1 MMADYDVLV
10 VGGGHNGLVT
20 AAYLAKSGVRTLVL
34 ERNEATG
41 GALASARLG
50 DAIVPTVAAN
60 VGRLL
65 PQIVTDLD
73 LARHGLELL
82 APPARLVSLQAEG
95 PPVTLWADAQRTGVE
110 LQEISMADSAA
121 YEGFD
126 GVVRTIAGVVAGL
139 NATVPPDLKEPG
151 LADATSALR
160 LARVFRK
167 LEPRARQTLLRV
179 LPMAVADFVAE
190 HFATDAVR
198 AAVAVRGVL
207 YTAMGPWSAGTTAVL
222 VNDSAGNDG
231 GAAGAVAWA
240 RGGPGALAAALSS
253 GARSAGA
260 QIRTGCE
267 VVTIKTDDD
276 GRASGVVLAGG
287 EEITARVVASGL
299 NPKTTLLDLVDPVV
313 AGPRLMWRA
322 GNIRMPG
329 TVGKVNLVLSG
340 RPRFA
345 TVTEPAAL
353 TGRIVIAPGID
364 YLERAHDAAK
374 YGRTAESPLIEISI
388 PSLTDETLAP
398 EGRHVASVVV
408 QYAPYHRR
416 DGDWSADRENLGDF
430 VLKTVEDH
438 APGITDLVESRQ
450 VLTPLDLE
458 SEYGFVEGHPLHGE
472 PGLDQF
478 FAWRPM
484 LGHARYRFG
493 VEGLYLCGAGAHPGG
508 GITGGPGL
516 NAARVIMRDLKRR
529 RQGN

>member
-1 MMADYDVLV
+1 MTDYDVV
-10 VGGGHNGLVT
+10 IAGGGHNALVT
-20 AAYLAKSGVRTLVL
+20 AAYLGKAGLRTLVL
-34 ERNEATG
+34 ERHEEAG
-41 GALASARLG
+41 GALANTKLG
-50 DAIVPTVAAN
+50 PATVPAVAAN

-65 PQIVTDLD
+65 PEVVKELE
-73 LARHGLELL
+73 LAGHGLQLL
-82 APPARLVSLQAEG
+82 SPPARLTSLGGDG
-95 PPVTLWADAQRTGVE
+95 PPVTLWADAHRTGIE
-110 LQEISMADSAA
+110 LQDISMADSAA
-121 YEGFD
+121 YERFD
-126 GVVRTIAGVVAGL
+126 RVVRTMAGVVAGI

-151 LADATSALR
+151 LADATSVIR
-160 LARVFRK
+160 LARVVRK
-167 LEPRARQTLLRV
+167 LDAGSRQTLLRV

-190 HFATDAVR
+190 HFETDAVR

-240 RGGPGALAAALSS
+240 HGGPGALAAALTSA
-253 GARSAGA
+253 ARGAGA
-260 QIRTGCE
+260 QVRTSCE
-267 VVTIKTDDD
+267 VVAITTDDE
-276 GRASGVVLAGG
+276 GRAAGVVLAGG
-287 EEITARVVASGL
+287 EEITARAVVSGL
-299 NPKTTLLDLVDPVV
+299 NPKKTLLDLVDPVV

-329 TVGKVNLVLSG
+329 VVAKVNVVLNKLPQFSS
-340 RPRFA
+340 
-345 TVTEPAAL
+345 VDDPASL

-364 YLERAHDAAK
+364 YVERAHDAAK
-374 YGRTAESPLIEISI
+374 YGRSAESPLVEMCI

-398 EGRHVASVVV
+398 EGKHVAGVLV
-408 QYAPYHRR
+408 QYVPYHRR

-430 VLKTVEDH
+430 VLKTVEDY
-438 APGITDLVESRQ
+438 APGFTDLVESRQ

-458 SEYGFVEGHPLHGE
+458 RDYGFVEGHPLHGE

-508 GITGGPGL
+508 GITGGPGR
-516 NAARVIMRDLKRR
+516 NAARVIIRDIKSRR
-529 RQGN
+529 KGS